1 MVSLIFCLGCR
12 CLPFRCV
19 LSIFYAWI
27 TVNLVFP
34 VPKHLVSHRGDVG
47 LGRMD
52 SVCKGEWKGGK
63 KILKPES
70 FQSWFLIFFFSD
82 CSWNITNKTIWKHLH
97 AVLWPQKHCPLSFA
111 LVIVTGF
118 FSFPLFCVSSLPDSF
133 LVSCLFCRYAWM
145 FILRLS
151 KPFVCLLCTQ
161 IIHQWRRA
169 VGGLEQTN
177 KVSTHQKREKD
188 E

>member
-19 LSIFYAWI
+19 LSMFYAWI

-34 VPKHLVSHRGDVG
+34 VSKHLVSHRGDVG

-63 KILKPES
+63 KILEPES

-97 AVLWPQKHCPLSFA
+97 DHKSTALCPLLWWLSQASFRFLSFA
-111 LVIVTGF
+111 
-118 FSFPLFCVSSLPDSF
+118 SLPYLILFWSLVFSVDMLGCLSF
-133 LVSCLFCRYAWM
+133 AY
-145 FILRLS
+145 LS
-151 KPFVCLLCTQ
+151 LLCVCCA
-161 IIHQWRRA
+161 HR
-169 VGGLEQTN
+169 
-177 KVSTHQKREKD
+177 
-188 E
+188 

>member
-19 LSIFYAWI
+19 LSMFYAWI

-63 KILKPES
+63 KILEPES
-70 FQSWFLIFFFSD
+70 FQSWFLIIFFLIAAETSQIKQFE
-82 CSWNITNKTIWKHLH
+82 NIFMLCYDHKSTALCPL
-97 AVLWPQKHCPLSFA
+97 LWWLSQASFCFLSFA
-111 LVIVTGF
+111 
-118 FSFPLFCVSSLPDSF
+118 SLPYLILFWSLVFSVDMLGCLSF
-133 LVSCLFCRYAWM
+133 AY
-145 FILRLS
+145 LS
-151 KPFVCLLCTQ
+151 LLCVCCA
-161 IIHQWRRA
+161 HR
-169 VGGLEQTN
+169 
-177 KVSTHQKREKD
+177 
-188 E
+188 